1 MDGRA
6 REFLPKGDPVQ
17 TTLLGLAIAFIVALL
32 AALIG
37 PYFIDWN
44 QFRPQFEAEATKVI
58 GAPVRVAGS
67 LDARILPTPSL
78 RLRKIVVGGANDL
91 GKVRADRLD
100 VEFSLG
106 DLMRGEW
113 RANELTIDGMALDLG
128 LDRDGRIDWPA
139 SNGTFDPAS
148 LSIDRLNLTGRVALH
163 DAASRKTLE
172 LADIA
177 FSGDV
182 RSLAG
187 TLRGGGSFTLEGTRY
202 PYRVTSGQGAGGS
215 GTRVH
220 LAIDPGE
227 RALSVD
233 LDGTLNFAAR
243 APRFEGAVT
252 LAVPPPRKAS
262 ENAPTPWRIAARV
275 KADHATAQLE
285 QIEASYG
292 ADDRALKLSGAGDVR
307 LGASPLL
314 QATLSARQLDADR
327 LLSKDKDTSKDSAV
341 EPLRLLPALRA
352 AVASLPHA
360 PIPTRI
366 EAGAEQII
374 LGGRPLQ
381 NLSASLRGDASAWM
395 LDRLDV
401 RAPGT
406 TQVSFM
412 NSARPNANL
421 SGRLDIDSSDPDV
434 LIAWLQGRGEIAFRS
449 QKPLRLHGD
458 ISVAADRLTIDA
470 LKAEIDGGA
479 VEGRLALSTQADGS
493 SRAEAALKA
502 ERLDLDAAAALVRS
516 AAGSQADWPQ
526 QAMISLD
533 IDRAISAGQELHPFS
548 AKFGYGPKTFSLDQ
562 LKFGQANGVTMEGA
576 GSFDRND
583 TTGKLTLSASSPSF
597 GQVTALVA
605 PFAPGLAARLNAI
618 AIQPGPT
625 RLKLALSVDRNP
637 QEPDRANARAML
649 DLNAPQLRGVATL
662 SAKPELA
669 AIRSVDLDQLGRGE
683 VSVETKLSAD
693 RGDTLLALLGL
704 DHAVAAGEGTVQF
717 EGSATGMWNAPVRLN
732 ARMWGANI
740 DAEARG
746 SAEPWSQTPKAG
758 VNLRV
763 RSVNLAPLFGLKPQD
778 STAQNIRLFAHASLA
793 GNKLSLEDMDSV
805 VAGSRLRGH
814 LALTLDEP
822 KEVDGEVG
830 LDALDVASA
839 FALALGAGQNAAEP
853 LRAGLLKGWRG
864 RVVFQALSGA
874 LPGGIELR
882 PFGGVLKSDGQ
893 SLTLDSVTGKVG
905 DGDAAANL
913 DVRQDPNG
921 VALNARVELSGVDGG
936 ALRYRGLKMPAGRAS
951 LQMTLVSQ
959 GRSVQALTGALSGS
973 GTVTLAGA
981 SIAGLEPRAFE
992 VAIRASDSGQAT
1004 DDARLRQIVEPVLA
1018 AGALPVALAQIPF
1031 SIRDGRF
1038 RVDPTTLDGVG
1049 GRAIVS
1055 GGYDMSADQAD
1066 VRVSL
1071 SSSAVGSANSRPE
1084 IQLFAAG
1091 SPDTLNRT
1099 IDVGSLSSWLA
1110 VRAIDRETRRLDAIE
1125 RGEPPPLELA
1135 VPPSTAALPSLTA
1148 PADQSLPGRD
1158 PRRLQPKTKMAPRPP
1173 ATAAPP
1179 SASPSSQPQ
1188 PSTPQPVA
1196 NQHAAPLPP
1205 PIEVRPAPGQL
1216 PVPPKPKPRPPLVLA
1231 PPPANP

>member
-1 MDGRA
+1 
-6 REFLPKGDPVQ
+6 VQ
-17 TTLLGLAIAFIVALL
+17 TTLLGLSIAFIVALL

-58 GAPVRVAGS
+58 GAPVRVAGG
-67 LDARILPTPSL
+67 LDARLLPTPSL
-78 RLRKIVVGGANDL
+78 RLSRIVVGGANDL

-148 LSIDRLNLTGRVALH
+148 LSIDRLNLTGRLALH

-172 LADIA
+172 FTHIA

-243 APRFEGAVT
+243 TPRFEGGVT

-262 ENAPTPWRIAARV
+262 EGAPTPWRISAKV

-292 ADDRALKLSGAGDVR
+292 ADDRALKLAGAGDIH
-307 LGASPLL
+307 LGASALL
-314 QATLSARQLDADR
+314 QVTLSARQLDADR
-327 LLSKDKDTSKDSAV
+327 LLSKDKDAGKDSVV

-381 NLSASLRGDASAWM
+381 NLSASLRGDASAWAI
-395 LDRLDV
+395 DRLDV

-406 TQVSFM
+406 TQVSFA
-412 NSARPNANL
+412 STDARATAGL

-434 LIAWLQGRGEIAFRS
+434 LMAWLQGRGEIAFRS

-458 ISVAADRLTIDA
+458 ISVVDDRIAVDA

-479 VEGRLALSTQADGS
+479 VEGRLALSTQADGG
-493 SRAEAALKA
+493 SRVEAALKA
-502 ERLDLDAAAALVRS
+502 ERFDLDAAAAFVRS

-526 QAMISLD
+526 QATISLD

-562 LKFGQANGVTMEGA
+562 LKFGQANGVAMEGA

-597 GQVTALVA
+597 GQITAMVA
-605 PFAPGLAARLNAI
+605 PFAPALAARLNAI
-618 AIQPGPT
+618 ATPPGPT
-625 RLKLALSVDRNP
+625 RLKVALNIDKNP
-637 QEPDRANARAML
+637 QEPDRADARAVL
-649 DLNAPQLRGVATL
+649 YLNAPQLRGIATL

-669 AIRSVDLDQLGRGE
+669 AIRGINLDQLGRGE
-683 VSVETKLSAD
+683 ISLESKLSAD
-693 RGDTLLALLGL
+693 RGDALLVLLGL
-704 DHAVAAGEGTVQF
+704 DHAVAVGEGTVQF
-717 EGSATGMWNAPVRLN
+717 EGSASGVWRAPLRLN
-732 ARMWGANI
+732 AKMWGANI

-746 SAEPWSQTPKAG
+746 TAEPWAQTPKAG
-758 VNLRV
+758 VNLRI
-763 RSVNLAPLFGLKPQD
+763 RSINLAPLFGLKPSD
-778 STAQNIRLFAHASLA
+778 SAAQNIRLFAHASLA
-793 GNKLSLEDMDSV
+793 GNKLTLEDMDSV

-822 KEVDGEVG
+822 KDVDGEVG
-830 LDALDVASA
+830 LDALDVASG

-853 LRAGLLKGWRG
+853 LRAALLKGWRG

-893 SLTLDSVTGKVG
+893 SLTLESIKGKVG

-921 VALNARVELSGVDGG
+921 VALNARVELSGIDGS
-936 ALRYRGLKMPAGRAS
+936 ALRYRGFKMPEGRAS

-973 GTVTLAGA
+973 GMVTLAGA
-981 SIAGLEPRAFE
+981 SIAGLDPRAFE
-992 VAIRASDSGQAT
+992 VAIRAADSGQAT

-1031 SIRDGRF
+1031 NIHDGRL

-1071 SSSAVGSANSRPE
+1071 TSSAVGSANSRPE

-1091 SPDTLNRT
+1091 SPDTFNRT
-1099 IDVGSLSSWLA
+1099 VDVASLSSWLA

-1135 VPPSTAALPSLTA
+1135 VPPSTAALPSLMA
-1148 PADQSLPGRD
+1148 PTDQALPGRD
-1158 PRRLQPKTKMAPRPP
+1158 PRRLQPKAKVAPPRPP
-1173 ATAAPP
+1173 ATGAPP
-1179 SASPSSQPQ
+1179 SASPSSAPQ
-1188 PSTPQPVA
+1188 PSPPQPVA
-1196 NQHAAPLPP
+1196 NQQAAPLPP

-1216 PVPPKPKPRPPLVLA
+1216 PAPPKPKPRPPLVLA